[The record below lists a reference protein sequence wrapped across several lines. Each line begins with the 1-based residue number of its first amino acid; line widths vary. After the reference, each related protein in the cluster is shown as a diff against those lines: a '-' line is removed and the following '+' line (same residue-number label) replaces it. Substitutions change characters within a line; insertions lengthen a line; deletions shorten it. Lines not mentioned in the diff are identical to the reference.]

1 MSTQGGHGQGC
12 GESSG
17 GVARAALHWPQ
28 CARAGTRGGTHM
40 LDAAGRRAGGGVCAF
55 VCDNHCRSSA
65 LARQEKLAGLAPP
78 STSSHTPGIIGQPR
92 SSEEEEEGRRG
103 ARTVAPPAPP
113 TGDHREAKKRGANP
127 ASGSKT
133 DRACCRIT
141 TAGMLGEG
149 PPQSSQSTRVSNVA
163 ARLLAALPTL
173 RSQCD
178 A

>member
-1 MSTQGGHGQGC
+1 MC
-12 GESSG
+12 
-17 GVARAALHWPQ
+17 VR
-28 CARAGTRGGTHM
+28 
-40 LDAAGRRAGGGVCAF
+40 

-173 RSQCD
+173 CSQCD

>member
-1 MSTQGGHGQGC
+1 MC
-12 GESSG
+12 
-17 GVARAALHWPQ
+17 VR
-28 CARAGTRGGTHM
+28 
-40 LDAAGRRAGGGVCAF
+40 

-78 STSSHTPGIIGQPR
+78 STSSRTPGIIGQPR

-103 ARTVAPPAPP
+103 ARTAAPPAPP

-173 RSQCD
+173 CSQCD